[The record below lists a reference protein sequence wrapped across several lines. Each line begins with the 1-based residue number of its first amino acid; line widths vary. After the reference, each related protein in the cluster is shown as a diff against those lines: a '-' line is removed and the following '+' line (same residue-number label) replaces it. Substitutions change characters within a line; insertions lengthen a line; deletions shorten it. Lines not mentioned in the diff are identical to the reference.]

1 MKNRLPIVYF
11 SDCLFFAGCENMIAN
26 FLNSKELAKKY
37 SIFFLYRK
45 SDSYIKVLKARV
57 SGKYKSQTFS
67 FIEPSNINYIL
78 RFFLTPLILI
88 YEIIYLYFL
97 FKKLRPF
104 ILHINNGGYPGALSA
119 RASAIAGK
127 LASIPNIVMI
137 VNNLA
142 ISYSYRLR
150 FIDYPL
156 DFFVKLSVDYF
167 ITGSLAAAKRLED
180 VLNVNHS
187 KIRSIHNGVQYRML
201 LNSKDFIKE
210 KMGLR
215 YFKGVVFGMVAL
227 LVKRKG
233 HLVLFESILYLSKNK
248 VINKNNF
255 ILFIEGDG
263 PEKLV
268 LTRYVQDNNLEHLVK
283 FIGNEKSIFDFMSI
297 LDVFV
302 LPSIQD
308 EDFPNVILE
317 AMSLG
322 IPVIGSNL
330 AGISEQIVDNE
341 TGVLVKPNNPVLLSN
356 AIKKLMQQPLLRSKM
371 RINAKNKYKKQFTEK
386 LAIKRYIKFYENLS
400 LNLL

>member
-1 MKNRLPIVYF
+1 
-11 SDCLFFAGCENMIAN
+11 MIAN

-45 SDSYIKVLKARV
+45 SDSYVKSLKERV
-57 SGKYKSQTFS
+57 SSKYKSQTFS
-67 FIEPSNINYIL
+67 FIEPSSINYFL
-78 RFFLTPLILI
+78 RFFLTLPILI
-88 YEIIYLYFL
+88 YETIYLYFL
-97 FKKLRPF
+97 FKKLKPF

-127 LASIPNIVMI
+127 LASVPNVVMV

-142 ISYSYRLR
+142 ISYNYKLR

-167 ITGSLAAAKRLED
+167 ITGSLKAAERLEN
-180 VLNVNHS
+180 VLNINHS
-187 KIRSIHNGVQYRML
+187 KIKSIHNGIKYRML
-201 LNSKDFIKE
+201 SNSRLTTKARMKLNN
-210 KMGLR
+210 
-215 YFKGVVFGMVAL
+215 FKGLVFGIVAL

-233 HLVLFESILYLSKNK
+233 HIVLLESILYLSNSKI
-248 VINKNNF
+248 INKENF

-263 PEKLV
+263 PEKLF

-283 FIGNEKSIFDFMSI
+283 FIGNERSIFDFMSI

-330 AGISEQIVDNE
+330 AGISEQIVNNQ
-341 TGVLVKPNNPVLLSN
+341 TGLLVKPNNSVLLSN
-356 AIKKLMQQPLLRSKM
+356 AIKKLIQQPLLRSKM

-386 LAIKRYIKFYENLS
+386 LAIKRYIKFYENLA
-400 LNLL
+400 LNL